1 MDNLVRVATISPQV
15 HVGNVEANIYEIKE
29 AYEKFVKDRD
39 VNKDRDINIVVTPE
53 LSLCGYT
60 AQDLMFNQSI
70 SDYFA
75 EDSVNADIKTLL
87 NTVHNSTILVV
98 GAPIVLNNAMY
109 NCAIIIKAGEVL
121 GVVPKCYLPN
131 YNEFYERRWFDSGF
145 GTKATS
151 IRLWGQ
157 QVPFGM
163 ALVFNTG
170 DFKFG
175 VEICEDLWAPNPPS
189 VDMALNGAEI
199 ILNLSASN
207 ETIGKSDYRRSL
219 VAQQSARCICG
230 YVYCSA
236 GSSESTSDIVFSGH
250 NMIAENGSILSEARL
265 FDKNN
270 SVIVNDI
277 DLNKIRHD
285 RMVNKT
291 FTFGPRESLREIRL
305 TRRQFGSSYKAHT
318 LREISITPFVP
329 ELTES
334 DKRCDEIF
342 NIQTEALARRWKS
355 IGCASAVVGV
365 SGGLDSTLALLVAVR
380 AADKLGYDHSRVLG
394 ITMPCFG
401 TTSRTKS
408 NAVRLMD
415 LLGVS
420 SKEINIEDS
429 VKQHLKDIGLSEDDR
444 SIAYENAQARE
455 RTQILMD
462 IANMSSGFVVGTG
475 DLSELALGWCTYN
488 GDHMSMYGV
497 NSSIPKTLV
506 RILVNRVG
514 LTTANTLDRSKRGE
528 MLDCIGDI
536 LATPVSPE
544 LLPPSK
550 DGTIAQLTEDS
561 VGPYVLNDFF
571 LYYTLRFGFS
581 REMIISYAVEACQQ
595 SETYK
600 YSEGEIIYWL
610 DKFIT
615 RFKKAQFKR
624 NCCPDGI
631 KVGSVSL
638 SPRGDWR
645 MASEVE

>member
-1 MDNLVRVATISPQV
+1 MDNLVRVATISPRV
-15 HVGNVEANIYEIKE
+15 HVGNVDANINEIKE
-29 AYEKFVKDRD
+29 AYEKL
-39 VNKDRDINIVVTPE
+39 VNKHGNVNIVVTPE

-75 EDSVNADIKTLL
+75 EDKITASIDALINSV
-87 NTVHNSTILVV
+87 HYGTILVV
-98 GAPIVLNNAMY
+98 GAPVVVNNAMY
-109 NCAIIIKAGEVL
+109 NCAIIITAGEVL

-131 YNEFYERRWFDSGF
+131 YNEFYEKRWFNSGF
-145 GTKATS
+145 DTQTTS
-151 IRLWGQ
+151 IKLWRQ
-157 QVPFGM
+157 QVPFGRS
-163 ALVFNTG
+163 LVFNTG

-175 VEICEDLWAPNPPS
+175 VELCEDLWAPNPPS
-189 VDMALNGAEI
+189 VDMALNGAEV
-199 ILNLSASN
+199 ILNMSASN

-250 NMIAENGSILSEARL
+250 NMIAENGSIISEARL

-270 SVIVNDI
+270 SILVNDI

-291 FTFGPRESLREIRL
+291 FTFGLKESLREIRL
-305 TRRQFGSSYKAHT
+305 KCRHRQVGGSYRHNYDHT
-318 LREISITPFVP
+318 LREISVRPFVP
-329 ELTES
+329 RLKYLDE
-334 DKRCDEIF
+334 RCDEIF
-342 NIQTEALARRWKS
+342 NIQTEALARRWES
-355 IGCASAVVGV
+355 IGCENAVIGV
-365 SGGLDSTLALLVAVR
+365 SGGLDSTLALLVAVG

-401 TTSRTKS
+401 TTSRTKD
-408 NAVRLMD
+408 NAIALMIE
-415 LLGVS
+415 LGVHV
-420 SKEINIEDS
+420 KEVNIVNS
-429 VKQHLKDIGLSEDDR
+429 VKQHLKDLGLSEDDR

-455 RTQILMD
+455 RTQLLMD
-462 IANMSSGFVVGTG
+462 YANMIGGFVVGTG

-506 RILVNRVG
+506 RTLVERVG
-514 LTTANTLDRSKRGE
+514 LTIANTFDRDARSK
-528 MLDCIGDI
+528 MIDCIKDI

-544 LLPPSK
+544 LLPPSE

-595 SETYK
+595 SEAYK
-600 YSEGEIIYWL
+600 YSEEEITYWL

-615 RFKKAQFKR
+615 RFKRAQFKR